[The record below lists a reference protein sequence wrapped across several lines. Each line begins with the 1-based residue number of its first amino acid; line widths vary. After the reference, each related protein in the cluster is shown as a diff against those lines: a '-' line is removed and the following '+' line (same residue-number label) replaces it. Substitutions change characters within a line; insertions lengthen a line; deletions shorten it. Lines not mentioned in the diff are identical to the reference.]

1 LISSRQTHSSMNDIT
16 YPTVERERAGLGA
29 VLTIRVRIVARV
41 GVRAAYWL
49 QANAAHSKRADYLL
63 SRAIAQ
69 STRAHTHARTHA
81 HNTHTHTHTH
91 AHTHTHTRTHT
102 HTHTHT
108 PAFCRKD
115 PTTRVAPSGARKTP
129 DLLQAHRSRCTRR
142 RRALLNPLLLHTQMA
157 ATHEHALTALKCVS
171 IVCLLSR
178 FKRSVTQIRLEH
190 LGVRFAH
197 AHCHVALEH

>member
-1 LISSRQTHSSMNDIT
+1 MISSRQTHSSMNDIT

-91 AHTHTHTRTHT
+91 AHTRTHT
-102 HTHTHT
+102 HTHLHFAGRTRPPGSH
-108 PAFCRKD
+108 PAVREKLQIYCKRIGLVV
-115 PTTRVAPSGARKTP
+115 REGAV
-129 DLLQAHRSRCTRR
+129 LC
-142 RRALLNPLLLHTQMA
+142 
-157 ATHEHALTALKCVS
+157 
-171 IVCLLSR
+171 
-178 FKRSVTQIRLEH
+178 
-190 LGVRFAH
+190 
-197 AHCHVALEH
+197 

>member
-1 LISSRQTHSSMNDIT
+1 MNDIT

-49 QANAAHSKRADYLL
+49 QAHAAHSKRANYLL

-69 STRAHTHARTHA
+69 SARAHTHTHARTQHTHTHARARAHTHA
-81 HNTHTHTHTH
+81 
-91 AHTHTHTRTHT
+91 
-102 HTHTHT
+102 

-129 DLLQAHRSRCTRR
+129 DLPQAHRSRCTRR

-157 ATHEHALTALKCVS
+157 TTHEHALTALKCVS
-171 IVCLLSR
+171 DVCLLSR

-197 AHCHVALEH
+197 THCHVALEH

>member
-1 LISSRQTHSSMNDIT
+1 MNDIT

-81 HNTHTHTHTH
+81 HTHTNTHKHAYVHTH
-91 AHTHTHTRTHT
+91 AHMHTCTHTR
-102 HTHTHT
+102 
-108 PAFCRKD
+108 
-115 PTTRVAPSGARKTP
+115 ARE
-129 DLLQAHRSRCTRR
+129 RW
-142 RRALLNPLLLHTQMA
+142 
-157 ATHEHALTALKCVS
+157 
-171 IVCLLSR
+171 
-178 FKRSVTQIRLEH
+178 
-190 LGVRFAH
+190 
-197 AHCHVALEH
+197 